1 MIAQA
6 SNSFVSSSER
16 LPAVASRGEELAF
29 EPAATTVQEWQQ
41 AELARRWE
49 SLAGRSDFGP
59 VCDEP
64 RSTAFIRPEVVRT
77 ARDPL
82 KWQERLG

>member
-6 SNSFVSSSER
+6 SNSFVSSPER
-16 LPAVASRGEELAF
+16 SRLVEPGREELAF

-64 RSTAFIRPEVVRT
+64 QSTAFIRSEVVRT

>member
-6 SNSFVSSSER
+6 SNSFVSSPDRVRSLEAR
-16 LPAVASRGEELAF
+16 REELAF
-29 EPAATTVQEWQQ
+29 EPAAATVAEWQQ
-41 AELARRWE
+41 AEIARRWE
-49 SLAGRSDFGP
+49 SLAGRSDFGS

-64 RSTAFIRPEVVRT
+64 QSAAFIRPEVVRT